1 MIPFNRGFLGYAG
14 WILPYDRDVYLLT
27 GMADD
32 ALARTAAM
40 ELAMIGID
48 RVAGWF
54 DADALPTWTLGGN
67 ALATLDSATAA
78 EAAAQ
83 QGEGARLVDVRS
95 HAEWQAGR
103 PAGATHIPLGRL
115 AAAMRDE
122 PRDQRVLLLC
132 ESGTRSAI
140 GASLLQGLGFEHV
153 ANVVGGMV
161 EWRAAGLPVEVD
173 APALTAS

>member
-1 MIPFNRGFLGYAG
+1 
-14 WILPYDRDVYLLT
+14 
-27 GMADD
+27 
-32 ALARTAAM
+32 
-40 ELAMIGID
+40 
-48 RVAGWF
+48 
-54 DADALPTWTLGGN
+54 
-67 ALATLDSATAA
+67 
-78 EAAAQ
+78 
-83 QGEGARLVDVRS
+83 
-95 HAEWQAGR
+95 
-103 PAGATHIPLGRL
+103 
-115 AAAMRDE
+115 MRDE